1 MLTMWKSLGAKG
13 KEATLAMVLVTADS
27 PLRKRDTEDLCDNS
41 SLPLKK
47 GNSLDRKPLKR
58 SL

>member
-1 MLTMWKSLGAKG
+1 MLPTAIKG